1 MIKLNDLNV
10 DDEKDRLILGMIA
23 DLQGGVIKYKG
34 MGSELILLKCQQ
46 LDDFV
51 YSIFKILTE

>member
-23 DLQGGVIKYKG
+23 DLQSGVLKYKC
-34 MGSELILLKCQQ
+34 MKSELILLKCQQ
-46 LDDFV
+46 LDNFV